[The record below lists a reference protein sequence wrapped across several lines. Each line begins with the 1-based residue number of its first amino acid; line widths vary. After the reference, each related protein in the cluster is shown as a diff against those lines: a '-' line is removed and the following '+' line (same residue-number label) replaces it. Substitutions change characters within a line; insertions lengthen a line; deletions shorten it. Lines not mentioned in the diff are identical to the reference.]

1 MDVGQ
6 YVRNLVVTTCDLEQL
21 KDADVG
27 SEKIQVEMDSTSR
40 IKCIGEIFLG
50 HMLAR

>member
-6 YVRNLVVTTCDLEQL
+6 HVRNLVMTPCALEQL

-27 SEKIQVEMDSTSR
+27 SEQIQVEMNRGSGN
-40 IKCIGEIFLG
+40 KCIREKFLG
-50 HMLAR
+50 HVPA